1 MFEDN
6 YTHENNIPEVNSTE
20 GAQEQQE
27 SAAASAASTEN
38 QQGAAFA
45 SSAENR
51 QDAAASGP
59 SYENKQSGTY
69 GSYDYQNYRTQYQAI
84 PPQTPPKKNH
94 AAKIILAIALAAIL
108 GVGAG
113 VGAYS
118 MGRNSVSA
126 SVTRTASA
134 GTLKEAEE
142 TELKEEAEEETAS
155 AETETKE
162 DKTEKKAEK
171 KADEVIDQSSTVQ
184 LSKGESL
191 AVVTD
196 VTKVVEKAMPSI
208 VSVYNNFTERVQFW
222 GQIYTQENT
231 AAGSGIIIGK
241 TDDELLIVT
250 NNHVVEGEDSLEVK
264 FIDDTEADAHLKGTD
279 GPNDLAVIAVSLDS
293 LDKET
298 LDAIAVAELGDSDTL
313 KIGEPAIAIG
323 NALGYGQSV
332 TAGIISA
339 LDRQFQSQDGTDYT
353 FIQTDAAINQ
363 GNSGG
368 ALLNINGQVIG
379 INSNKLGGTTVE
391 GMGYAIPISRAIPIM
406 ENLVNQQ
413 TKIAVDE
420 AEQGTIGIKGVS
432 VTSDVARAY
441 DMPTGVYV
449 AQIIEDG
456 GAASSDLQEG
466 DIIVGINNSTISAME
481 GLQKQLTY
489 YKAGTEVTLQVKR
502 ATSGKE
508 YEDLDIKVTLG
519 TKESLG
525 ISEEEKKPEKEEQ
538 PEEIPEQGQNGFG
551 FHFGF

>member
-45 SSAENR
+45 SSAEN
-51 QDAAASGP
+51 QQGAAASGP

-126 SVTRTASA
+126 SMTRTASA

-142 TELKEEAEEETAS
+142 TKPKEEAEEETAS
-155 AETETKE
+155 EETESKE
-162 DKTEKKAEK
+162 DKAEKKAEK

-264 FIDDTEADAHLKGTD
+264 FIDDTEVDAHLKGTD

-525 ISEEEKKPEKEEQ
+525 ISQEEKEPEKEEQ